1 VWRELFAINPT
12 SPYTLLAI
20 WKENMAVDEISR
32 IRLARRAVEVFG
44 EAEAATLMEHLPLG
58 GVPSL
63 ATKDDLKILGA
74 ELRLEMSELR
84 SELRGEMSELR
95 ADFGTLRGE
104 FGELKGEFG
113 TLRGE
118 FGELKGEFGTL
129 RGEFGELK
137 GEFGTLR
144 GEFGELK
151 GEFGTLRGDFGELRA
166 YIEERFHRQTI
177 TMITTMS
184 ALMGILFVALKW
196 A

>member
-1 VWRELFAINPT
+1 M
-12 SPYTLLAI
+12 S
-20 WKENMAVDEISR
+20 VDEISR

-58 GVPSL
+58 GVSNL

-74 ELRLEMSELR
+74 ELRLEMSDLR
-84 SELRGEMSELR
+84 IELRGEMSEIR

-104 FGELKGEFG
+104 FG

-118 FGELKGEFGTL
+118 
-129 RGEFGELK
+129 
-137 GEFGTLR
+137 
-144 GEFGELK
+144 
-151 GEFGTLRGDFGELRA
+151 FGELRA

>member
-1 VWRELFAINPT
+1 M
-12 SPYTLLAI
+12 S
-20 WKENMAVDEISR
+20 VDEISR

-58 GVPSL
+58 GVSNL

-84 SELRGEMSELR
+84 SELRGEMSDLRIELR
-95 ADFGTLRGE
+95 GEMSEIRADFGTLRGDFGTLRGE
-104 FGELKGEFG
+104 FG

-118 FGELKGEFGTL
+118 
-129 RGEFGELK
+129 
-137 GEFGTLR
+137 
-144 GEFGELK
+144 
-151 GEFGTLRGDFGELRA
+151 FGELRA

>member
-1 VWRELFAINPT
+1 
-12 SPYTLLAI
+12 LLAI
-20 WKENMAVDEISR
+20 WKENMSVDEISR

-58 GVPSL
+58 GVSNL

-84 SELRGEMSELR
+84 SELRGEMSDLRIELRGEMSEIR

-104 FGELKGEFG
+104 FGTLRGEFG

-118 FGELKGEFGTL
+118 FGEL
-129 RGEFGELK
+129 RGE
-137 GEFGTLR
+137 
-144 GEFGELK
+144 
-151 GEFGTLRGDFGELRA
+151 FGELRA

>member
-1 VWRELFAINPT
+1 V
-12 SPYTLLAI
+12 I
-20 WKENMAVDEISR
+20 WKENMSVDEISR

-58 GVPSL
+58 GVSNL

-84 SELRGEMSELR
+84 SELRGEMSDLRIELRGEMSEIR

-104 FGELKGEFG
+104 FGTLRGEFG

-118 FGELKGEFGTL
+118 FGEL
-129 RGEFGELK
+129 RGE
-137 GEFGTLR
+137 
-144 GEFGELK
+144 
-151 GEFGTLRGDFGELRA
+151 FGELRA

>member
-1 VWRELFAINPT
+1 
-12 SPYTLLAI
+12 LLAI
-20 WKENMAVDEISR
+20 WKENMSVDEISR

-58 GVPSL
+58 GVSNL

-84 SELRGEMSELR
+84 SELRGEMSDLRIELRGEMSEIR
-95 ADFGTLRGE
+95 ADFGTLRGD
-104 FGELKGEFG
+104 FGTLRGEFG

-118 FGELKGEFGTL
+118 FGTL
-129 RGEFGELK
+129 RGEFG
-137 GEFGTLR
+137 T
-144 GEFGELK
+144 
-151 GEFGTLRGDFGELRA
+151 LRA

>member
-1 VWRELFAINPT
+1 M
-12 SPYTLLAI
+12 S
-20 WKENMAVDEISR
+20 VDEVSR

-58 GVPSL
+58 GVSNL

-84 SELRGEMSELR
+84 SELRGEMSDLRIELRGEMSEIR

-104 FGELKGEFG
+104 FGTLRGEFG

-118 FGELKGEFGTL
+118 
-129 RGEFGELK
+129 
-137 GEFGTLR
+137 
-144 GEFGELK
+144 
-151 GEFGTLRGDFGELRA
+151 FGELRA